1 VTAQQLV
8 RFYPRRWRE
17 RYGDEF
23 VEVVGEKKLSAQQAI
38 DILAGAVDA
47 WISPSVRA
55 SVRSSA
61 AGSGS
66 GGAAMI
72 QELRMKCATS
82 TPRYTT
88 KDALISAGVLI
99 ATTFVL
105 VALGAAANRQGYHTL
120 GEVLKG
126 VAFPASMMISMPF
139 ALLKGQPSR
148 VQAFLVTVPLV
159 ILVAFSYLAT
169 RI

>member
-1 VTAQQLV
+1 MTAQRLV
-8 RFYPRRWRE
+8 RFYPRQWRE

-23 VEVVGEKKLSAQQAI
+23 VQVVGEENLTTQQTV

-61 AGSGS
+61 AGNAS

-72 QELRMKCATS
+72 QQLKMKCATS

-88 KDALISAGVLI
+88 KDGLISAGVLI
-99 ATTFVL
+99 ATTIVL
-105 VALGAAANRQGYHTL
+105 LALGIAANRQGYPTL
-120 GEVLKG
+120 GETLKG
-126 VAFPASMMISMPF
+126 VAFPASMMVSMQF
-139 ALLKGQPSR
+139 WLLKGQPTR
-148 VQAFLVTVPLV
+148 VQTFLVMVPLAFLVA
-159 ILVAFSYLAT
+159 ISYLAT
-169 RI
+169 KI

>member
-1 VTAQQLV
+1 MTAQQLV
-8 RFYPRRWRE
+8 RVYPRRWRE
-17 RYGDEF
+17 RYEHEF
-23 VEVVGEKKLSAQQAI
+23 VDVVGEKNLSAQQTI

-61 AGSGS
+61 AGNAS

-72 QELRMKCATS
+72 QQLKMKCATS

-88 KDALISAGVLI
+88 KDSLISAGVLM
-99 ATTFVL
+99 ATTVVL
-105 VALGAAANRQGYHTL
+105 LALGSAANRQGYSTL

-126 VAFPASMMISMPF
+126 VAFPASMMVSMPF
-139 ALLKGQPSR
+139 AVLKGQPSR
-148 VQAFLVTVPLV
+148 VQMFLVMVPLM
-159 ILVAFSYLAT
+159 ILLAISYLAVK
-169 RI
+169 I

>member
-1 VTAQQLV
+1 MTAQQLV
-8 RFYPRRWRE
+8 RFYPRPWRE
-17 RYGDEF
+17 RYEHEF
-23 VEVVGEKKLSAQQAI
+23 IDVVGDRRLSMQQTI

-61 AGSGS
+61 AGNAS

-72 QELRMKCATS
+72 QQLKMKCATS

-88 KDALISAGVLI
+88 KDSLISAGVLM
-99 ATTFVL
+99 ATTVVL
-105 VALGAAANRQGYHTL
+105 LALGNAANRQGYSTL

-126 VAFPASMMISMPF
+126 VAFPASMVVSMPF
-139 ALLKGQPSR
+139 AMLKGQSGR
-148 VQAFLVTVPLV
+148 VQMFFVMVPLL
-159 ILVAFSYLAT
+159 ILLAISYLAT
-169 RI
+169 KI

>member
-1 VTAQQLV
+1 MTAQQLV
-8 RFYPRRWRE
+8 RFYPRQWRE

-23 VEVVGEKKLSAQQAI
+23 VEVVGGKNLTVQQTI
-38 DILAGAVDA
+38 DIVAGAVDA

-72 QELRMKCATS
+72 QELKMKCATS

-88 KDALISAGVLI
+88 KDSLISAGVLI
-99 ATTFVL
+99 AATFVL
-105 VALGAAANRQGYHTL
+105 LALGIAANRQGYPTL
-120 GEVLKG
+120 GETLKG
-126 VAFPASMMISMPF
+126 VAFPASMMVSMPF
-139 ALLKGQPSR
+139 ALLKGQPTR
-148 VQAFLVTVPLV
+148 VQTFLVMVPLV
-159 ILVAFSYLAT
+159 ILLAISYLAT
-169 RI
+169 KI

>member
-1 VTAQQLV
+1 MTAQRLV
-8 RFYPRRWRE
+8 RLYPRQWRE

-23 VEVVGEKKLSAQQAI
+23 IEVVGEKKLSAQQTI

-61 AGSGS
+61 AGNAN

-72 QELRMKCATS
+72 HQLRVKCATS

-88 KDALISAGVLI
+88 KDGLISAGVLI
-99 ATTFVL
+99 TSFPIIVVYLLLQRRFVQGL
-105 VALGAAANRQGYHTL
+105 AAGA
-120 GEVLKG
+120 LKG
-126 VAFPASMMISMPF
+126 
-139 ALLKGQPSR
+139 
-148 VQAFLVTVPLV
+148 
-159 ILVAFSYLAT
+159 
-169 RI
+169 

>member
-1 VTAQQLV
+1 MTAQKLI
-8 RFYPRRWRE
+8 RFYPRQWRE
-17 RYGDEF
+17 RYADEF
-23 VEVVGEKKLSAQQAI
+23 IEVVGEKNLTTQQTI

-61 AGSGS
+61 AGNAS

-72 QELRMKCATS
+72 QQLRVKCATS

-88 KDALISAGVLI
+88 KDSLISAGVLI

-105 VALGAAANRQGYHTL
+105 LALGIAANRQGYHTL

-126 VAFPASMMISMPF
+126 VAFPASMMVSMPF
-139 ALLKGQPSR
+139 ALLKGQPTR
-148 VQAFLVTVPLV
+148 VQTFLVTIPLV
-159 ILVAFSYLAT
+159 LLFAISYLAT
-169 RI
+169 KI